1 MRRWI
6 VTCASAVKKL
16 KRCGAWIGPWLL
28 LLGTASA
35 HAHGDIESA
44 QAPFAQWPLSADVI
58 IGLIVAAVLYARG
71 LRQLRDKSVA
81 AHRVRHWTFYG
92 GLASIFLALQTPL
105 DVISEHVFAV
115 HQLQHLLLR
124 GIAPML
130 LMVATPAGP
139 LIAGMPVAL
148 RRTLLAPIMGN
159 GVVRAI
165 FRFLARPLVCT
176 VLYVGT
182 LYVWQVP
189 AYHDAALLDNALHYL
204 MHVTMLLSGMLFFWC
219 VFDPRPAPWG
229 VPFSHRLVMLGAA
242 IFANI
247 PLGAVITLKT
257 TVVYAA
263 YDRAGRWWG
272 ITPLT
277 DELLGG
283 LIIWIPASMMGLIAV
298 LLLVRLWGQSDTRL
312 DDRRLRGF
320 TIPPGNPA
328 AANAMNGTDPSRA
341 RRRLGWG
348 LACVPLAVFAGV
360 IVMAVMLTRRPEL
373 SPDRGTFL
381 LPATARTDRVPKAQA
396 KAALPIA
403 RAGRDHG

>member
-1 MRRWI
+1 M
-6 VTCASAVKKL
+6 VKKL
-16 KRCGAWIGPWLL
+16 RGCGTWIGPWLL
-28 LLGTASA
+28 LLGAASA
-35 HAHGDIESA
+35 QAHDGVESA
-44 QAPFAQWPLSADVI
+44 QAPFAHWPLSADVM
-58 IGLIVAAVLYARG
+58 IGLIAAAVLYARG

-81 AHRVRHWTFYG
+81 AHRVRHWAFYG

-124 GIAPML
+124 GIAPMP
-130 LMVATPAGP
+130 LMVATPVGP
-139 LIAGMPVAL
+139 LIAGIPAAL
-148 RRTLLAPIMGN
+148 RRTVLAPVLGN

-165 FRFLARPLVCT
+165 FRLLARPLVCT
-176 VLYVGT
+176 VLYLGT

-189 AYHDAALLDNALHYL
+189 AYHDAALLDGALHYL

-229 VPFSHRLVMLGAA
+229 APFSHRLVMLGAA

-263 YDRAGRWWG
+263 YDRVGRWWG
-272 ITPLT
+272 IAPST

-320 TIPPGNPA
+320 TIPPRDPA
-328 AANAMNGTDPSRA
+328 AANAMNGADPNSA

-360 IVMAVMLTRRPEL
+360 IVMAVVLTHRPEL

-381 LPATARTDRVPKAQA
+381 LPATARTDRAHKAQA
-396 KAALPIA
+396 KAAPPIA
-403 RAGRDHG
+403 PTGRGHG